1 MALQSRTVAV
11 KQLPE
16 TVNEDQEWV
25 FLQELRNSLDLER
38 PRIVLNCSS
47 LRAFDKS
54 SLHLLLCCL
63 EEAMKRNGDV
73 KLAAVPASARATL
86 ESAGIDRLFKMFD
99 TDAEAVNSFQRRS
112 LVAAPELCL
121 PEISIQTSE
130 NAA

>member
-1 MALQSRTVAV
+1 MALQIRTVAV
-11 KQLPE
+11 TQLPE
-16 TVNEDQEWV
+16 RVNEDQEWV
-25 FLQELRNSLDLER
+25 FLETLRNSLEADR

-73 KLAAVPASARATL
+73 RLSSVPAGSRAVL
-86 ESAGIDRLFKMFD
+86 ESAGIDRLFKIFD
-99 TDAEAVNSFQRRS
+99 TEAEAVNSFQRRS
-112 LVAAPELCL
+112 AISASEVCLSDISLC
-121 PEISIQTSE
+121 TSE